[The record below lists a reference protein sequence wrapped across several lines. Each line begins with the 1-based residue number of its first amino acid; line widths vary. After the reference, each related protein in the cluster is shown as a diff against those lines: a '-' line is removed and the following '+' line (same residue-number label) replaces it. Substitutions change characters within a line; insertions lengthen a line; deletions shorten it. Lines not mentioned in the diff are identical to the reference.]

1 MKILIVIGSG
11 GREHAIVTSVAKK
24 ARKLTKYIVHL
35 EMQELQLW
43 QSVLPI
49 GAMEFD
55 KLALHLQ
62 RRNPLILPLLV
73 WMIRWLA
80 ESWMSLRQ
88 RA

>member
-1 MKILIVIGSG
+1 MKVLVIGSG
-11 GREHAIVTSVAKK
+11 GREHAIVTSVARSPRVDKIYC
-24 ARKLTKYIVHL
+24 APGNAGIAALAECV
-35 EMQELQLW
+35 
-43 QSVLPI
+43 PI

-55 KLALHLQ
+55 KLVAFAKE
-62 RRNPLILPLLV
+62 NPLILPLLV